1 MVNLASAA
9 VIAAL
14 LTTSEAASS
23 HCCRELTKAGL
34 EGKISYPDDEAYK
47 QRIGS
52 YFSKAAQIP
61 PHCVF
66 QPHDSNDVSTAVKAL
81 VAAQPEPCQ
90 FAVRSGGHNSI
101 PGASSISDGV
111 NIDLG
116 LMNSTT
122 YHPENDT
129 ATVQSGALWGSVYST
144 LDKLGVMVVGG
155 RSSTVGT
162 GGLVLGG
169 GNSFYA
175 ARKGL
180 VFNNVA
186 QFEVVLGNGEIV
198 HANNQDRSDLF
209 QVLKGGGNNF
219 GIVTAM
225 DLKTFEGGPLWGGN
239 VVYSQSAAPEILS
252 EFVQFADKLV
262 EDPYASLITLDA
274 FLPDMGEPMV
284 VNALEYTKPVERPDP
299 FKKFLSFEGKISDS
313 TRITNTTSLTGEWE
327 VPNTYRVSFSTLTTK
342 NDLRVLTKAHE
353 LWLAVVQRL
362 KTEAKGPWESYQLYQ
377 PMPPTFGKDAITHGG
392 NVLGLD
398 RFDETLILYEPYLS
412 WTYPEQDDLFNGQAK
427 WLRDELAAFAKS
439 IGADNEY
446 VYLDYADADQDPL
459 GSYGEENVRK
469 MKAAAKKYDPKGVF
483 QKLMPG
489 GFKLSKVG
497 FIFLDSGEDETDQ
510 I

>member
-1 MVNLASAA
+1 MS
-9 VIAAL
+9 AL
-14 LTTSEAASS
+14 LTSSKAASS

-34 EGKISYPDDEAYK
+34 EGKISYPKDETYK

-61 PHCVF
+61 PYCVF
-66 QPHDSNDVSTAVKAL
+66 QPHDKNDVSTAVRAL
-81 VAAQPEPCQ
+81 VAAEPEPCQ

-129 ATVQSGALWGSVYST
+129 ATVQSGVLGDRST
-144 LDKLGVMVVGG
+144 L
-155 RSSTVGT
+155 R
-162 GGLVLGG
+162 GLVLGG

-180 VFNNVA
+180 VCDNVA

-209 QVLKGGGNNF
+209 QVLKDGGNNF

-239 VVYSQSAAPEILS
+239 VVYSQSAALEILS
-252 EFVQFADKLV
+252 EFVKFADKLA
-262 EDPYASLITLDA
+262 EDPYASLVTYEA
-274 FLPDMGEPMV
+274 FLPDIGEPMV
-284 VNALEYTKPVERPDP
+284 VNSLEYTRPVERPEP
-299 FKKFLSFEGKISDS
+299 FKNFLSIEGKMSDS
-313 TRITNTTSLTGEWE
+313 THITNMTSLSREWE
-327 VPNTYRVSFSTLTTK
+327 APNTYRVSFSTVTTK

-353 LWLAVVQRL
+353 LWLVVVQRL
-362 KTEAKGPWESYQLYQ
+362 KTEAKGPWEGHQLYQ
-377 PMPPTFGKDAITHGG
+377 PMPPTFGKDAIAHGG

-398 RFDETLILYEPYLS
+398 RFDEALILYEPYLS
-412 WTYPEQDDLFNGQAK
+412 WTYPGQDDMFNRQAK

-439 IGADNEY
+439 IGADNEFIC
-446 VYLDYADADQDPL
+446 LDYADADQDPL

-469 MKAAAKKYDPKGVF
+469 MKAAAKKHDPQEVF
-483 QKLMPG
+483 QKLQLG
-489 GFKLSKVG
+489 GFKLSKVA
-497 FIFLDSGEDETDQ
+497 EPDERGHDDL
-510 I
+510 

>member
-1 MVNLASAA
+1 MVHLASAA
-9 VIAAL
+9 VISAL
-14 LTTSEAASS
+14 LTISKAASS

-34 EGKISYPDDEAYK
+34 EGKISYPDDETYK

-81 VAAQPEPCQ
+81 VAAEPEPCQ

-129 ATVQSGALWGSVYST
+129 ATVQPGALWGSVYST

-155 RSSTVGT
+155 RSSSVGT

-180 VFNNVA
+180 VCDNVA

-198 HANNQDRSDLF
+198 HANNEVRSDLF

-274 FLPDMGEPMV
+274 FLPEMGEPMV
-284 VNALEYTKPVERPDP
+284 VNA
-299 FKKFLSFEGKISDS
+299 F
-313 TRITNTTSLTGEWE
+313 
-327 VPNTYRVSFSTLTTK
+327 
-342 NDLRVLTKAHE
+342 
-353 LWLAVVQRL
+353 
-362 KTEAKGPWESYQLYQ
+362 
-377 PMPPTFGKDAITHGG
+377 
-392 NVLGLD
+392 
-398 RFDETLILYEPYLS
+398 
-412 WTYPEQDDLFNGQAK
+412 
-427 WLRDELAAFAKS
+427 ELAIF
-439 IGADNEY
+439 GASPQLN
-446 VYLDYADADQDPL
+446 
-459 GSYGEENVRK
+459 
-469 MKAAAKKYDPKGVF
+469 
-483 QKLMPG
+483 
-489 GFKLSKVG
+489 
-497 FIFLDSGEDETDQ
+497 SG
-510 I
+510 

>member
-1 MVNLASAA
+1 MA
-9 VIAAL
+9 VIVAL
-14 LTTSEAASS
+14 LTSSTAASS
-23 HCCRELTKAGL
+23 YCCHELTKAGL
-34 EGKISYPDDEAYK
+34 ERKISYPKDETYK

-66 QPHDSNDVSTAVKAL
+66 QPHDKNDVSTAVRAL
-81 VAAQPEPCQ
+81 VAAEPEPCQ

-122 YHPENDT
+122 YNPENDT

-155 RSSTVGT
+155 RSASVGT

-180 VFNNVA
+180 VCDNAA

-209 QVLKGGGNNF
+209 Q
-219 GIVTAM
+219 
-225 DLKTFEGGPLWGGN
+225 TFEGGPLWGGN

-262 EDPYASLITLDA
+262 EDPYASLVTYEA
-274 FLPDMGEPMV
+274 FLPDIGEPMV
-284 VNALEYTKPVERPDP
+284 VNSLEYTRPVERPDP
-299 FKKFLSFEGKISDS
+299 FKKLLSIEGKISDS
-313 TRITNTTSLTGEWE
+313 TQITNMTSLSREWE
-327 VPNTYRVSFSTLTTK
+327 APNTYSTLTTK

-353 LWLAVVQRL
+353 LWLTVVQRL
-362 KTEAKGPWESYQLYQ
+362 KTEAKGPWEGHQLYQ
-377 PMPPTFGKDAITHGG
+377 PIPPTFGKDSVAHGG

-412 WTYPEQDDLFNGQAK
+412 WTNAEQDVLFKGQAK

-446 VYLDYADADQDPL
+446 IYLDYADADQDPL

-469 MKAAAKKYDPKGVF
+469 MKVAAKKYDPKGVF
-483 QKLMPG
+483 QKLQPG
-489 GFKLSKVG
+489 GFKLSKVA
-497 FIFLDSGEDETDQ
+497 EPDERGHDDL
-510 I
+510 

>member
-1 MVNLASAA
+1 MA
-9 VIAAL
+9 VIVAL
-14 LTTSEAASS
+14 LTSSTAASS
-23 HCCRELTKAGL
+23 YCCHELTKAGL
-34 EGKISYPDDEAYK
+34 ERKISYPKDETYK

-66 QPHDSNDVSTAVKAL
+66 QPHDKNDVSTAVRAL
-81 VAAQPEPCQ
+81 VAAEPEPCQ

-122 YHPENDT
+122 YNPENDT

-155 RSSTVGT
+155 RSASVGT

-180 VFNNVA
+180 VCDNVA

-262 EDPYASLITLDA
+262 EDPYASLVTYEA
-274 FLPDMGEPMV
+274 FLPDIGEPMV
-284 VNALEYTKPVERPDP
+284 VN
-299 FKKFLSFEGKISDS
+299 
-313 TRITNTTSLTGEWE
+313 SL
-327 VPNTYRVSFSTLTTK
+327 
-342 NDLRVLTKAHE
+342 
-353 LWLAVVQRL
+353 
-362 KTEAKGPWESYQLYQ
+362 
-377 PMPPTFGKDAITHGG
+377 
-392 NVLGLD
+392 
-398 RFDETLILYEPYLS
+398 
-412 WTYPEQDDLFNGQAK
+412 
-427 WLRDELAAFAKS
+427 ELAIS
-439 IGADNEY
+439 STPP
-446 VYLDYADADQDPL
+446 QW
-459 GSYGEENVRK
+459 S
-469 MKAAAKKYDPKGVF
+469 
-483 QKLMPG
+483 
-489 GFKLSKVG
+489 
-497 FIFLDSGEDETDQ
+497 SG
-510 I
+510 

>member
-1 MVNLASAA
+1 MVIFASVA

-14 LTTSEAASS
+14 LTSSKAASS

-34 EGKISYPDDEAYK
+34 QGKISYPNDDTYK

-52 YFSKAAQIP
+52 YFSRAAQIP

-66 QPHDSNDVSTAVKAL
+66 QPHDKNDVSTAVRAL
-81 VAAQPEPCQ
+81 VAAEPEPCR

-101 PGASSISDGV
+101 PGASSISDGI

-122 YHPENDT
+122 YNPENDT

-155 RSSTVGT
+155 RSASVGT

-180 VFNNVA
+180 VCDNVA
-186 QFEVVLGNGEIV
+186 QLEVVLGNGEIV

-262 EDPYASLITLDA
+262 EDPYASLVTYEA
-274 FLPDMGEPMV
+274 FLPDMGKPMV
-284 VNALEYTKPVERPDP
+284 VNSLEYTRPVERPDP
-299 FKKFLSFEGKISDS
+299 FKKLLSIEGKISDS
-313 TRITNTTSLTGEWE
+313 TQITNMTSLSREWE
-327 VPNTYRVSFSTLTTK
+327 APNTYSTLTTK

-353 LWLAVVQRL
+353 LWLIVVQRL
-362 KTEAKGPWESYQLYQ
+362 KTEAKGPWEGHQLYQ
-377 PMPPTFGKDAITHGG
+377 PMPPTFGKDSVAHGG
-392 NVLGLD
+392 NALGLD

-412 WTYPEQDDLFNGQAK
+412 WTYAEQDDLFNGQAK

-439 IGADNEY
+439 IGADNEFI
-446 VYLDYADADQDPL
+446 YLDYADADQNPL

-469 MKAAAKKYDPKGVF
+469 MKAAAKEYDPQGVF
-483 QKLMPG
+483 QKLQPG
-489 GFKLSKVG
+489 GFKLSKVA
-497 FIFLDSGEDETDQ
+497 EPDERGHDDL
-510 I
+510 

>member
-1 MVNLASAA
+1 MVNLAQIA

-14 LTTSEAASS
+14 ITSSKAASS
-23 HCCRELTKAGL
+23 HCCHELTKAGL
-34 EGKISYPDDEAYK
+34 EDKISYPKDETYK

-52 YFSKAAQIP
+52 YFSKAAQIS

-66 QPHDSNDVSTAVKAL
+66 QPHDKNGVSTAVRAL
-81 VAAQPEPCQ
+81 VAAEPETCQ

-101 PGASSISDGV
+101 PGASSTSDGV

-116 LMNSTT
+116 LMNFTT

-129 ATVQSGALWGSVYST
+129 ATVELGALWGSIYTT
-144 LDKLGVMVVGG
+144 LDKLGVMVGGG
-155 RSSTVGT
+155 RSASVGT

-169 GNSFYA
+169 GNSFHA

-180 VFNNVA
+180 VCDNVA

-198 HANNQDRSDLF
+198 HANNQHRSDLF

-252 EFVQFADKLV
+252 EFVRFADKLA
-262 EDPYASLITLDA
+262 EDPYASLVTYDA
-274 FLPDMGEPMV
+274 FLPDMGESMMV
-284 VNALEYTKPVERPDP
+284 NSIEHTRPVERPDP
-299 FKKFLSFEGKISDS
+299 FKNLLSIEGKISDS
-313 TRITNTTSLTGEWE
+313 THITNMTSLSREWE
-327 VPNTYRVSFSTLTTK
+327 TPNTYSTLTTK

-362 KTEAKGPWESYQLYQ
+362 KPEAKGPWEGHQLCQ
-377 PMPPTFGKDAITHGG
+377 PMPPTFGKDSIAHGG
-392 NVLGLD
+392 NVLGLE
-398 RFDETLILYEPYLS
+398 RFDETLILYEPCLS
-412 WTYPEQDDLFNGQAK
+412 WTCPEQDDLFNGQAK
-427 WLRDELAAFAKS
+427 CVRDELAAFAKS
-439 IGADNEY
+439 ISADNEFI
-446 VYLDYADADQDPL
+446 YLDYADADQNPL

-469 MKAAAKKYDPKGVF
+469 MKAAAKKYDPTGVF
-483 QKLMPG
+483 QQLQPG
-489 GFKLSKVG
+489 GVA
-497 FIFLDSGEDETDQ
+497 EPDERGHDDL
-510 I
+510 

>member
-1 MVNLASAA
+1 MVNFAIVAA
-9 VIAAL
+9 IATF
-14 LTTSEAASS
+14 LTSSKAASS
-23 HCCRELTKAGL
+23 HCCRKLTKAGL
-34 EGKISYPDDEAYK
+34 EGKISYPKDETYK

-52 YFSKAAQIP
+52 YVSKAAQVP

-66 QPHDSNDVSTAVKAL
+66 QPRDKNDVSTAVRAL
-81 VAAQPEPCQ
+81 VAAEPEPCQ
-90 FAVRSGGHNSI
+90 FAVRSGGHNTI

-129 ATVQSGALWGSVYST
+129 ATVQSGVLWGSVYST

-155 RSSTVGT
+155 RSASVGT

-180 VFNNVA
+180 VCDNVA

-209 QVLKGGGNNF
+209 QVLKDGGNNF

-239 VVYSQSAAPEILS
+239 VVYSQSAALEILS
-252 EFVQFADKLV
+252 EFVKFAHKLA
-262 EDPYASLITLDA
+262 EDPYASLVTYEA
-274 FLPDMGEPMV
+274 FLPDIGEPMV
-284 VNALEYTKPVERPDP
+284 VNSLEYTRPVERPEP
-299 FKKFLSFEGKISDS
+299 FKNFLSIEGKMSDS
-313 TRITNTTSLTGEWE
+313 THITNMTSLSREWE
-327 VPNTYRVSFSTLTTK
+327 APNTYRVSFSTVTTK

-353 LWLAVVQRL
+353 LWLVVVQRL
-362 KTEAKGPWESYQLYQ
+362 KTEAKGPWEGHQLYQ
-377 PMPPTFGKDAITHGG
+377 PMPPTFGKDAIAHGG

-398 RFDETLILYEPYLS
+398 RFDEALILYEPYLS
-412 WTYPEQDDLFNGQAK
+412 WTYPGQDDMFNRQAK

-439 IGADNEY
+439 IGADNEFIC
-446 VYLDYADADQDPL
+446 LDYADADQDPL

-469 MKAAAKKYDPKGVF
+469 MKAAAKKHDPQEVF
-483 QKLMPG
+483 QKLQLG
-489 GFKLSKVG
+489 GFKLSKVA
-497 FIFLDSGEDETDQ
+497 EPDERGHDDL
-510 I
+510 

>member
-1 MVNLASAA
+1 MFDLAAIA
-9 VIAAL
+9 VISAL
-14 LTTSEAASS
+14 LTSSKAASS

-34 EGKISYPDDEAYK
+34 EGKISYPKDETYK
-47 QRIGS
+47 QRVGS

-66 QPHDSNDVSTAVKAL
+66 QPHDKYDVSTAVKAL
-81 VAAQPEPCQ
+81 VAAEPEPCQ

-122 YHPENDT
+122 YHTENDT

-144 LDKLGVMVVGG
+144 LDELGVMVVGG
-155 RSSTVGT
+155 RSASVGT

-180 VFNNVA
+180 VCDNVA
-186 QFEVVLGNGEIV
+186 QFEIVLGNGEIV

-209 QVLKGGGNNF
+209 QALKGGGNNF

-262 EDPYASLITLDA
+262 EDPYASLVTYDA

-284 VNALEYTKPVERPDP
+284 VN
-299 FKKFLSFEGKISDS
+299 
-313 TRITNTTSLTGEWE
+313 SL
-327 VPNTYRVSFSTLTTK
+327 
-342 NDLRVLTKAHE
+342 
-353 LWLAVVQRL
+353 
-362 KTEAKGPWESYQLYQ
+362 
-377 PMPPTFGKDAITHGG
+377 
-392 NVLGLD
+392 
-398 RFDETLILYEPYLS
+398 
-412 WTYPEQDDLFNGQAK
+412 
-427 WLRDELAAFAKS
+427 ELARP
-439 IGADNEY
+439 GAS
-446 VYLDYADADQDPL
+446 LQW
-459 GSYGEENVRK
+459 S
-469 MKAAAKKYDPKGVF
+469 
-483 QKLMPG
+483 
-489 GFKLSKVG
+489 
-497 FIFLDSGEDETDQ
+497 SG
-510 I
+510 